1 MGAAPGPSGTNPT
14 GSRSA
19 TRDPADTRACVLAPG
34 ALPFERQMTQ
44 GIRKRERPLHDQSD
58 PRAPG
63 YEMTAMRDPVRFL
76 NLERGASIR
85 PRRAPVWARA
95 LRLCAFALAL
105 VPLVSCA
112 YYNTYYLARKYYF
125 KATGGA
131 AYAVDGPAQGS
142 APQFNKS
149 IDYSKKVLAQYPKS
163 KWVDDAYLMWA
174 KSLLGRDD
182 PIQTVN
188 MLQDFGTRFPKS
200 GLDADA
206 LFFLGVGNR
215 QSRRNVEAL
224 TALDEFLRRAPR
236 NALAPNAYLERAR
249 ALAALERPAEAA
261 EAASQLLERYRNSP
275 LAGRALALRAEARL
289 ASGDYER
296 ARADFRALGT
306 QAVDD
311 EQRLKF
317 LLREADCLEAAH
329 ISDQELALLKDALSH
344 EPEAVPPD
352 TTGGKRPVAP
362 TSPAAQRWGR
372 LMVRYGTAQLLA
384 GGLDEALEAY
394 GRVTRAYPRTELGA
408 EAQYRIGFAKETV
421 AEDFEGARVE
431 YARVRDVMS
440 AGASAT
446 LAGQRLANLDRLAQY
461 RTVGGDTLQKRA
473 EAGFLLAELYLFTHD
488 RPERALEQY
497 RTIALTYNGTAYAA
511 KAMNAQGWVLSRK
524 LRREAAAESLFWR
537 VVYDYPATEEQL
549 AARDYLESAGRAVPD
564 SLIKLPEPKAPPPD
578 TTTVLPTLP
587 EAAVIGAAAL
597 GQLPASQ
604 DSLRLGPRRQSAGFH
619 MPPPP
624 GGADAPFAPG
634 AAMAPFGPVPAPRD
648 TTGAHTAAP
657 PDTSHPAA
665 PPDTTKRAPG
675 KPRTP

>member
-1 MGAAPGPSGTNPT
+1 
-14 GSRSA
+14 
-19 TRDPADTRACVLAPG
+19 
-34 ALPFERQMTQ
+34 
-44 GIRKRERPLHDQSD
+44 
-58 PRAPG
+58 
-63 YEMTAMRDPVRFL
+63 MTAMRDPARFL
-76 NLERGASIR
+76 NLESGAGIR
-85 PRRAPVWARA
+85 PRRASARA
-95 LRLCAFALAL
+95 RVLRLCAFALAL
-105 VPLVSCA
+105 VPLASCA

-125 KATGGA
+125 KATAGA
-131 AYAVDGPAQGS
+131 PYAVDGPAQGS

-163 KWVDDAYLMWA
+163 KWVDDAYMLWA

-200 GLDADA
+200 GLDAEA

-236 NALAPNAYLERAR
+236 HALAPNAQLERAR
-249 ALAALERPAEAA
+249 ALTALERPAEAA
-261 EAASQLLERYRNSP
+261 EAASQILERYPNSP

-296 ARADFRALGT
+296 ARADFHALGS

-329 ISDQELALLKDALSH
+329 LSDQELALLKDALSH
-344 EPEAVPPD
+344 ELEAMPPD
-352 TTGGKRPVAP
+352 TTGGRRPVAP
-362 TSPAAQRWGR
+362 VSPGAQRWGR

-384 GGLDEALEAY
+384 GGLDEALDAY
-394 GRVTRAYPRTELGA
+394 GRVTRAYPHTELGA

-421 AEDFEGARVE
+421 AEDFEGARLE
-431 YARVRDVMS
+431 YGRVRDVTPS
-440 AGASAT
+440 GASAT
-446 LAGQRLANLDRLAQY
+446 LAGQRLTNLDRLAQY
-461 RTVGGDTLQKRA
+461 RTAGGDTLQKRA

-497 RTIALTYNGTAYAA
+497 RTIAQTYSGTPYAA
-511 KAMNAQGWVLSRK
+511 KAMNAQGWILSRK
-524 LRREAAAESLFWR
+524 LHREAAAESLFWR
-537 VVYDYPATEEQL
+537 VIYDYPATEGQL

-578 TTTVLPTLP
+578 TATALPALP
-587 EAAVIGAAAL
+587 EAAAIGAAAL
-597 GQLPASQ
+597 GQLPAGA
-604 DSLRLGPRRQSAGFH
+604 DSLRLGPRRQGAGIH
-619 MPPPP
+619 MPPAP

-634 AAMAPFGPVPAPRD
+634 AAVGPFVPGPAPRDSAAARD

-657 PDTSHPAA
+657 PDTVHSTA
-665 PPDTTKRAPG
+665 PPPDAIHSAGTPDTTKPKSG
-675 KPRTP
+675 KHRTP